1 MLALNYSVSYS
12 LCSDEA
18 IKTVLH
24 SLFVRLALC
33 SKEVGK
39 SKVAR
44 IASSDFRLSD

>member
-1 MLALNYSVSYS
+1 MSALNYSESYS

-18 IKTVLH
+18 MKKELH
-24 SLFVRLALC
+24 SLFVRLVLY

-39 SKVAR
+39 SKVAG